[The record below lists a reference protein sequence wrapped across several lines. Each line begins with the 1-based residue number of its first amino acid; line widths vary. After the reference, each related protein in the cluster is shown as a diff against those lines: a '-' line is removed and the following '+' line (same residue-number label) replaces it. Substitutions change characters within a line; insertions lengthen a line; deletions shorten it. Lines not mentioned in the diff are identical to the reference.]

1 MATMSIR
8 GSIHSSLFFSFSKFF
23 KDGGKKMDEM
33 NYAIA
38 CVRIMD
44 NVPRP
49 LTRED
54 IDDIL
59 W

>member
-1 MATMSIR
+1 
-8 GSIHSSLFFSFSKFF
+8 
-23 KDGGKKMDEM
+23 MDEM